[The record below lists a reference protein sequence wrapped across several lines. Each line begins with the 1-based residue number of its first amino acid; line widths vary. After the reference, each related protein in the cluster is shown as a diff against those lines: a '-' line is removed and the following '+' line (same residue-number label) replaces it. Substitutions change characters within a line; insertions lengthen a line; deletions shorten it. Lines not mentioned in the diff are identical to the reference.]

1 MSDCRILMADRDN
14 HHHQNHHHHQPT
26 PTVPA
31 HG

>member
-1 MSDCRILMADRDN
+1 MSNCRILMADLDN
-14 HHHQNHHHHQPT
+14 NNHQNHHQPK

>member
-1 MSDCRILMADRDN
+1 MSDCRILMADIDDN
-14 HHHQNHHHHQPT
+14 NHQNHHHQPT